1 MRAQGAPR
9 VLMLGD
15 SLTAGYGLPPDQALP
30 VRIEAW
36 LKQQGRAVTM
46 LNAGV
51 SGDTSA
57 GGRARLGWAMADRP
71 THAVVALGAN
81 DALRGLDPRDTEA
94 NLDAVLVE
102 LKAKKVPVLL
112 LGMVAPPNLGSAY
125 ADQFNPLYA
134 RLAARHGALLYPFIL
149 DGVAMDRT
157 LNQGDGIHPNQKG
170 VDVLAARIG
179 PWVEKLV
186 ALPGA
191 PPA

>member
-1 MRAQGAPR
+1 
-9 VLMLGD
+9 MLGD
-15 SLTAGYGLPPDQALP
+15 SLTAGYGLQPDQALP
-30 VRIEAW
+30 VRLEAW

-71 THAVVALGAN
+71 THVIVALGAN

-94 NLDAVLVE
+94 NLDAVLAE

-149 DGVAMDRT
+149 DGVAMDRS
-157 LNQGDGIHPNQKG
+157 LNQGDGIHPNPKG

-191 PPA
+191 

>member
-1 MRAQGAPR
+1 
-9 VLMLGD
+9 VL
-15 SLTAGYGLPPDQALP
+15 A
-30 VRIEAW
+30 
-36 LKQQGRAVTM
+36 
-46 LNAGV
+46 
-51 SGDTSA
+51 
-57 GGRARLGWAMADRP
+57 
-71 THAVVALGAN
+71 
-81 DALRGLDPRDTEA
+81 
-94 NLDAVLVE
+94 E

-149 DGVAMDRT
+149 DGVAMDRS
-157 LNQGDGIHPNQKG
+157 LNQGDGIHPNPKG

-191 PPA
+191 